1 MTFTV
6 FSDRLYPVSER
17 NTMKN
22 QMTMSEVREHT
33 AERRER
39 IAKQGAALRAKG
51 DWLIV
56 EIEKRQKELDQVMD
70 QILSDILKK

>member
-1 MTFTV
+1 LTFTV

>member
-1 MTFTV
+1 LTFPV

>member
-1 MTFTV
+1 
-6 FSDRLYPVSER
+6 
-17 NTMKN
+17 
-22 QMTMSEVREHT
+22 MTMSVVRKHT

-56 EIEKRQKELDQVMD
+56 EIEKRKKELDQVMD

>member
-1 MTFTV
+1 MTFPV

>member
-1 MTFTV
+1 
-6 FSDRLYPVSER
+6 
-17 NTMKN
+17 
-22 QMTMSEVREHT
+22 MTMSEVREHT
-33 AERRER
+33 AERRKR

-56 EIEKRQKELDQVMD
+56 EIEKRKKELDQVMD

>member
-1 MTFTV
+1 MTFGRKR
-6 FSDRLYPVSER
+6 FIIKQVSER

-22 QMTMSEVREHT
+22 QMTMSEIREHT

-51 DWLIV
+51 DWLMV
-56 EIEKRQKELDQVMD
+56 EIEKRKKELDQVMD

>member
-1 MTFTV
+1 MTFPV

-51 DWLIV
+51 DWLMV
-56 EIEKRQKELDQVMD
+56 EIKKRRKELDQMD

>member
-1 MTFTV
+1 M
-6 FSDRLYPVSER
+6 SER
-17 NTMKN
+17 KTMKN
-22 QMTMSEVREHT
+22 QMTMSEVRKHT

-51 DWLIV
+51 EWLMV
-56 EIEKRQKELDQVMD
+56 EIEKRKKELDQVMD

>member
-1 MTFTV
+1 MTFGGKR
-6 FSDRLYPVSER
+6 FIIKQVSER
-17 NTMKN
+17 KTMKN

-56 EIEKRQKELDQVMD
+56 EIEKRKKELDQVMD

>member
-1 MTFTV
+1 MTFPV

-39 IAKQGAALRAKG
+39 MAKQGAALRAKG

>member
-56 EIEKRQKELDQVMD
+56 EIEKRKKELDQVMD

>member
-1 MTFTV
+1 
-6 FSDRLYPVSER
+6 
-17 NTMKN
+17 MKN

-70 QILSDILKK
+70 QILSDILKKWLWKIS